1 VVAVPDN
8 RSLALGDID
17 FVRFDQY
24 PLTVVSSIAYRNH
37 SGAQLQRPELRSG
50 RSTTEEDYVSHGN

>member
-1 VVAVPDN
+1 VVAGPGY

-24 PLTVVSSIAYRNH
+24 PLTVVSSIAYRNR
-37 SGAQLQRPELRSG
+37 SGAKLQPAGAEIR
-50 RSTTEEDYVSHGN
+50 